1 MLMKDHRAH
10 VAHSKDAGM
19 NRTRMGVLLTLCM
32 TPLSFTQAEDRA
44 GWSLNPFA
52 RRKPAVASE
61 AAETADSKSADAK
74 TSSSWKLFGKS
85 SSPVTVAVPKK
96 PQAPVKSPATTAA
109 RPAKDSPV
117 PSSATRTSKPA
128 AVEQTESVIVP
139 VSAQAEAAVPPAP
152 NETAPA
158 GTEAAK
164 PYEEMLASQE
174 AMSLVGVIALA
185 DQYHPKLTAS
195 YQAVQAT
202 RGRAVQAGLYPNPI
216 LSTSS
221 PQMAGKDSQYN
232 VFASQDL
239 VTAHKLKLDVAAIAR
254 EVQQAEF
261 AWQQTRFGIV
271 TEIRQQ
277 FFVTLAAQNRV
288 ATWQSLVQIASRS
301 KDVAEKLL
309 MAGEGTRSDTLLFG
323 IEVDRAEVGLANA
336 TTIYDVG
343 RRQLSI
349 LCGLPDLE
357 IARLE
362 GDLETPLPEYDLQ
375 SLRFEVGQMNAAANI
390 ARTEVDRQGVKLQR
404 AIVEP
409 IPNINVMGGYQ
420 RQVTGPYENQG
431 LFQVSVEVPLWD
443 KNQGNI
449 FATQAH
455 LAGARADV
463 QRVELELANQAAQS
477 LSTYRAAS
485 QLVTK
490 YEEQILPKA
499 RETLQISQQLYA
511 QGQIDFLRLLQA
523 QKTLLEAELARI
535 DAQQQR
541 WVAAATI
548 AGLRQDEA
556 FP

>member
-1 MLMKDHRAH
+1 MSQKILSVL
-10 VAHSKDAGM
+10 VAIVA
-19 NRTRMGVLLTLCM
+19 VC
-32 TPLSFTQAEDRA
+32 PLGITQAEDRPH
-44 GWSLNPFA
+44 WQWNPFA
-52 RRKPAVASE
+52 KRAPVVAPE
-61 AAETADSKSADAK
+61 AAESAATK
-74 TSSSWKLFGKS
+74 PAPANPSTGWKLFGRKS
-85 SSPVTVAVPKK
+85 SEMTVASPVK
-96 PQAPVKSPATTAA
+96 PQPKTRSATAA
-109 RPAKDSPV
+109 QPAKPV
-117 PSSATRTSKPA
+117 QPHPAGQPPVEERSS
-128 AVEQTESVIVP
+128 SVIIP
-139 VSAQAEAAVPPAP
+139 VSAQVEPAVPPAP
-152 NETAPA
+152 NETAPPVNE
-158 GTEAAK
+158 TPK
-164 PYEEMLASQE
+164 PYEEVLSAHE
-174 AMSLVGVIALA
+174 AMSLAGVIALA

-195 YQAVQAT
+195 YQTVQAT
-202 RGRAVQAGLYPNPI
+202 RGKAVQAGLYPNPI

-232 VFASQDL
+232 VFASQDI
-239 VTAHKLKLDVAAIAR
+239 VTAKKLKLDVAAIGR
-254 EVQQAEF
+254 EIQQAEF

-277 FFVTLAAQNRV
+277 FFTTLAAQNRV

-336 TTIYDVG
+336 TTIYEVG
-343 RRQLSI
+343 RRQLAI

-404 AIVEP
+404 AVVEP
-409 IPNINVMGGYQ
+409 IPNVNVMGGYQ
-420 RQVTGPYENQG
+420 RQVSGPYENQG
-431 LFQVSVEVPLWD
+431 IFQIAVEVPLWD

-449 FATQAH
+449 FATQAD

-477 LSTYRAAS
+477 LATYRAAS
-485 QLVTK
+485 QLVMK
-490 YEEQILPKA
+490 YEESILPKA
-499 RETLQISQQLYA
+499 RETLKISQQLYA

-541 WVAAATI
+541 WVAAAHI

>member
-1 MLMKDHRAH
+1 MPHKFWCVLVTLAVVWSYD
-10 VAHSKDAGM
+10 VA
-19 NRTRMGVLLTLCM
+19 R
-32 TPLSFTQAEDRA
+32 AEDRA
-44 GWSLNPFA
+44 GWRLNPFA
-52 RRKPAVASE
+52 KRESATASPPA
-61 AAETADSKSADAK
+61 KSADANPQASP
-74 TSSSWKLFGKS
+74 SSSGWKWFGRKS
-85 SSPVTVAVPKK
+85 SES
-96 PQAPVKSPATTAA
+96 TTAA
-109 RPAKDSPV
+109 SSVQPRPAAS
-117 PSSATRTSKPA
+117 TRPQVAKPA
-128 AVEQTESVIVP
+128 VKAVSPRPEASRTEESRPAAEIIP
-139 VSAQAEAAVPPAP
+139 VSAQDEPAVPPAP
-152 NETAPA
+152 NETTAPVDTVA
-158 GTEAAK
+158 PPPSEVAK
-164 PYEEMLASQE
+164 PYEELLAARE
-174 AMSLVGVIALA
+174 AISLAGVIALA
-185 DQYHPKLTAS
+185 DCYHPKLTAS
-195 YQAVQAT
+195 YQSVQAA

-221 PQMAGKDSQYN
+221 PQLAGKDSQYN
-232 VFASQDL
+232 VFASQDI
-239 VTAHKLKLDVAAIAR
+239 VTAKKLKLDVAAISR
-254 EVQQAEF
+254 EIQQAEF
-261 AWQQTRFGIV
+261 GWQQTRFGIV
-271 TEIRQQ
+271 TDIRQQ
-277 FFVTLAAQNRV
+277 FYTTLAAQNRV
-288 ATWQSLVQIASRS
+288 AAWQSLVQIATRS

-323 IEVDRAEVGLANA
+323 IEVDRAEVGLANS
-336 TTIYDVG
+336 TTVYDVG
-343 RRQLSI
+343 RRQLAI

-357 IARLE
+357 ITRLE
-362 GDLETPLPEYDLQ
+362 GDFETPLPEYDLQ

-409 IPNINVMGGYQ
+409 VPNINVMGGYQ

-431 LFQVSVEVPLWD
+431 LFQVAVEVPLWD

-463 QRVELELANQAAQS
+463 QRVELELANQAAQA
-477 LSTYRAAS
+477 LATYRAAS

-499 RETLQISQQLYA
+499 RETLRISQQLYA